1 MTRRR
6 MLIIVPV
13 ILAGVTLALGGVFLK
28 DVLATGRTIYT
39 EIALFNQVLN
49 LVKTYYVEE
58 TEADSLIQG
67 AIVGMLEQLD
77 PHSNYID
84 PKRFERMDERNRGS
98 YSGVGISFAIR
109 NNWLTV
115 ISPLEGG
122 PSAKLGIRPG
132 DIISHIEGESAYGI
146 KESEVFEKLRGRRS
160 TLVHVTI
167 RRGGY
172 DEPIEYEIERDDIL
186 IQSVPYAFLL
196 DDEIGYI
203 RMGRFSATTS
213 DELQEALDELS
224 TEGMERLILDLR
236 SNSGGYLNQAIE
248 VADKF
253 LKGGKKIVYTQGRI
267 LGSSEEYFSSDQG
280 QTDIPLVVL
289 INSGSASASE
299 IVSGAIQD
307 WDRGIVAGQT
317 SFGKGLVQRQYPL
330 PNNGALLLTVARY
343 YTACGRLIQR
353 PYEGGERDEYYRHA
367 GDTQTDLNEAIDG
380 DLEDLH
386 PETPADSSGH
396 PMYRTLLQGRPVYGG
411 GGIRPDV
418 EIDLFHRSRLDAELT
433 FQRKY
438 FDYINIAVPERHVH
452 WDGSFQEYL
461 ESFAVEDEVLDHF
474 KGYLEADSFAFE
486 ADSFDVH
493 VDEIR
498 RGIRSEVANHY
509 WGDDARYRIMII
521 DDPTVHRAI
530 ELMPHAEAILN
541 ESRRIEEQRAANED

>member
-6 MLIIVPV
+6 MLILVPV
-13 ILAGVTLALGGVFLK
+13 ILAGVTIALGGVFLK

-132 DIISHIEGESAYGI
+132 DIISHIEGESAFGI
-146 KESEVFEKLRGRRS
+146 KESEVFEKLRGPRG
-160 TLVHVTI
+160 TVVNVTI

-172 DEPIEYEIERDDIL
+172 EEPIEYEIERDDIL
-186 IQSVPYAFLL
+186 IQSVPYAFML
-196 DDEIGYI
+196 DDEVGYV

-213 DELQEALDELS
+213 DELQEALDKLDGL
-224 TEGMERLILDLR
+224 GMKKLILDLR
-236 SNSGGYLNQAIE
+236 HNSGGYLNQAVE

-253 LKGGKKIVYTQGRI
+253 LEGGKKIVYTQGRI
-267 LGSSEEYFSSDQG
+267 LGSSEEYFSTDQG
-280 QTDIPLVVL
+280 ETDVPIVVL

-343 YTACGRLIQR
+343 YTASGRLIQR
-353 PYEGGERDEYYRHA
+353 PYEGGEREEYYRQA
-367 GDTQTDLNEAIDG
+367 GGTQTDLNEAIDS
-380 DLEDLH
+380 DFEDLDAE
-386 PETPADSSGH
+386 PPPDSSERPIYH
-396 PMYRTLLQGRPVYGG
+396 TLLQGRPVYGG
-411 GGIRPDV
+411 GGITPDV
-418 EIDLFHRSRLDAELT
+418 EIELFLRSRLDMELT

-438 FDYINIAVPERHVH
+438 FDYVNVAVPEKKVT
-452 WDGSFQEYL
+452 WDGSFEEFL
-461 ESFAVEDEVLDHF
+461 KSFTVEDEVLDDF
-474 KGYLEADSFAFE
+474 RGYLEADSFAFE
-486 ADSFDVH
+486 PDSFAVH
-493 VDEIR
+493 VDEVR
-498 RGIRSEVANHY
+498 RGIRAELANHY
-509 WGDDARYRIMII
+509 WGDDARYQTLII
-521 DDPTVHRAI
+521 DDPTVDRAL
-530 ELMPHAEAILN
+530 ELMPHAEAILR
-541 ESRRIEEQRAANED
+541 ESRRIEQQRAANED